1 MKKFRTHNCSQL
13 RENEIDKN
21 VILSGWLHRK
31 RDHGNL
37 VFIDLRTIMS
47 HTMRY

>member
-31 RDHGNL
+31 KRSWK
-37 VFIDLRTIMS
+37 FSI
-47 HTMRY
+47 Y